1 MPKSK
6 HRKDHKKKAAA
17 RGLKRS
23 REMSELKRRFLSWAE
38 KKEKELSSSE
48 DAVVMED
55 SIIG

>member
-38 KKEKELSSSE
+38 KKEKEYVNNE
-48 DAVVMED
+48 IQAEGTGDV
-55 SIIG
+55 